1 MLGQLIKIINQS
13 RTNYNKIIDILIPIF
28 TFINVGLAEPV
39 LDDIV
44 NFMFV
49 LKSNTIKLFKTKLQF
64 T

>member
-13 RTNYNKIIDILIPIF
+13 RTNYNKIIDILITIF

-49 LKSNTIKLFKTKLQF
+49 LKSNTINLFKTKFQF